1 MTNLRKYVALTAAI
15 AFIALGQ
22 SMNAQD
28 DLDDLLADLEGE
40 APAAKPAAPAPAAE
54 EPAPAAD
61 QTEEAGVSPAPAADQ
76 IGEAGVSPAP
86 AAEAADTTP
95 EPAAEEPA
103 PAPAAEE
110 PAPVAE
116 EPAPAADQIGEAGVS
131 PAPAAEAADTTP
143 EPAAEEPAPAPAA
156 EEPAPVAEEPA
167 PAAEEPA
174 PAPAAEAADT
184 TPAPAA
190 ETADTK
196 PADDKDV
203 DETLNLLN
211 ELSAEAPASENPA
224 TTEAVAEKPATPVA
238 VAEPAPAVAETAPA
252 AAVPAPAPVAKAEAR
267 NAALLQRKDGPLIDE
282 ILTVE
287 KLRREAMDVQAL
299 REIREARA
307 SMASG
312 EYTEAVRH
320 YGIAVKLLNDSEK
333 SKIYRAECTEG
344 IAEGLYRAALEEER
358 TGRRTRAKQLMEK
371 AVDLRHPKARRQLEA
386 WNNTEDPDA
395 HKTDVSEISHRR
407 NDADYKARREA
418 ERRHL
423 KRARQLLAQRE
434 LDLALDECELV
445 LVKDPYNQEALRLRD
460 SIVRKSD
467 VILKQER
474 DVAREKWI
482 ADVDKAWRPPYAV
495 NASAREEKKGA
506 TVIRDSANGAESTI
520 EQQII
525 QRMKAMRLP
534 AISFKPPATI
544 IDAVEY
550 FRGASKDFDDPAR
563 PLEQRGFNF
572 VLKTPEAV
580 RMQAAAAAGEEADDF
595 SDTGSEEAG
604 GGGPIGV
611 PVIPMITASDI
622 TFYDALKLVCESVEY
637 KFSVQGPIVMV
648 MHKDMS
654 TEELIT
660 RSFPVLSS
668 FTEKMGS
675 AKEDITTMRASGS
688 GFGGGSR
695 KSDDGEENEERD
707 WKEFFSLLGV
717 KWPEGSS
724 IFYVKT
730 VGRLFVKNTQDNLAE
745 FENVLAQLNQQVTLV
760 EIETRFIEV
769 CQDDLNSLG
778 FEWILNSDYS
788 IGLNRHL
795 AKALGVRGGTWGD
808 RGSNDS
814 NSRTFKSSSSYEGSG
829 SFSSSDSR
837 NVSKDVLTQNGGLP
851 STLSSDQTVSTF
863 SSLTGSQGRNSYSSS
878 RNNSRTVYDRSTG
891 ADWISNRGGRRNMGM
906 GAIQGVNDFG
916 DTANMSGVYSTGQ
929 RYLSTLN
936 NHISGQDNAYNDQ
949 FMRLNAFL
957 GSADLSMILHMLSQ
971 RRDTDLLSA
980 PKVLT
985 RPGEEAVMKVVT
997 EYIYPTD
1004 YDVQLQSSSS
1014 GSSGNNG
1021 GGQSAILA
1029 VVEPQSFTMRE
1040 VGVILQVTPTLTDDG
1055 NVVDLE
1061 LNTQVVDEPTWKN
1074 YGMRIPFTGNSSQ
1087 MQNFLGIGDIL
1098 TGLAS
1103 VLDTLGSGLSA
1114 EMQSDL
1120 AGRASDAAYRAL
1132 DNLSDGDGNNNI
1144 TYYDVPMEQPF
1155 FHVRSVDSKISVYPG
1170 ATIVMGGLI
1179 TEMRKAMDDK
1189 IPFLGD
1195 IPFIGRLFRSH
1206 SEQTSKRNLLI
1217 FVTTRIVDGRGREMH
1232 NDGLDIA
1239 DQGETKA
1246 APDLPEN

>member
-1 MTNLRKYVALTAAI
+1 MTNLRKYVALMTAV

-40 APAAKPAAPAPAAE
+40 TPAAKPE
-54 EPAPAAD
+54 
-61 QTEEAGVSPAPAADQ
+61 APAADQ
-76 IGEAGVSPAP
+76 IGEAGDS
-86 AAEAADTTP
+86 
-95 EPAAEEPA
+95 
-103 PAPAAEE
+103 
-110 PAPVAE
+110 
-116 EPAPAADQIGEAGVS
+116 
-131 PAPAAEAADTTP
+131 
-143 EPAAEEPAPAPAA
+143 
-156 EEPAPVAEEPA
+156 
-167 PAAEEPA
+167 

-190 ETADTK
+190 EEPAAEEPAAEEPAAEEPAAEEPAAEEPAAEEPAAEEPAAEEPAAEEPAAEEPAAEEPAAEEPAAEEPAAEEPAAEEPAAEEPAAEE
-196 PADDKDV
+196 PADDQIG
-203 DETLNLLN
+203 
-211 ELSAEAPASENPA
+211 EAGDS
-224 TTEAVAEKPATPVA
+224 
-238 VAEPAPAVAETAPA
+238 PAPAAEAADTTSEPADKKVDDALGLLDELAGEESDKTETPTATEKVAETPAPA
-252 AAVPAPAPVAKAEAR
+252 AEEPVAQTTAPVEAKAA
-267 NAALLQRKDGPLIDE
+267 RKDGKLIDE
-282 ILTVE
+282 ILTTE
-287 KLRREAMDVQAL
+287 KLRREAMDVQAM
-299 REIREARA
+299 REIREAKDA
-307 SMASG
+307 MASG
-312 EYTEAVRH
+312 EYVEAVRH
-320 YGIAVKLLNDSEK
+320 YGIAVKLLNDSPTAMRYK
-333 SKIYRAECTEG
+333 SECTEG
-344 IAEGLYRAALEEER
+344 IAEGLYKAALEEDR
-358 TGRRTRAKQLMEK
+358 TGRRARAVKYMEK

-386 WNNTEDPDA
+386 WLNAEDPDA

-407 NDADYKARREA
+407 NEAEYKARRET

-423 KRARQLLAQRE
+423 KRAKQLLAQRE
-434 LDLALDECELV
+434 IDRALDECELV
-445 LVKDPYNQEALRLRD
+445 LVKNPYNQEALRLRE

-474 DVAREKWI
+474 EVAREKWM
-482 ADVDKAWRPPYAV
+482 ADVDKAWRPPYATD
-495 NASAREEKKGA
+495 ATGREEEKGA
-506 TVIRDSANGAESTI
+506 TIKTKPDANSERTV
-520 EQQII
+520 EQTII
-525 QRMKAMRLP
+525 QRMKEMRLP

-550 FRGASKDFDDPAR
+550 FRGASKDFDRPEI

-580 RMQAAAAAGEEADDF
+580 RMKEAAAASEDADDF
-595 SDTGSEEAG
+595 SDTGSDDAAAA
-604 GGGPIGV
+604 GPIGV

-622 TFYDALKLVCESVEY
+622 SFYDALKLVCESVEY
-637 KFSVQGPIVMV
+637 KFLVQGPIVMV

-654 TEELIT
+654 AEELVT

-688 GFGGGSR
+688 GFGGSSR
-695 KSDDGEENEERD
+695 KSEEGEENEERD

-814 NSRTFKSSSSYEGSG
+814 NSHSYKSSSSYSGSG
-829 SFSSSDSR
+829 TYNASGANSSSSSSESTVDS
-837 NVSKDVLTQNGGLP
+837 LTQNGGAASKLT
-851 STLSSDQTVSTF
+851 SNRLITSDTASSLLSSGF
-863 SSLTGSQGRNSYSSS
+863 SGSGQNSFS
-878 RNNSRTVYDRSTG
+878 RSDSRSRTTYDRSTG
-891 ADWISNRGGRRNMGM
+891 ADWISNRGGKRNAGI

-929 RYLSTLN
+929 RYLSTLD
-936 NHISGQDNAYNDQ
+936 NHISGQGNAYNDQ

-971 RRDTDLLSA
+971 RSDTDLLSA

-1014 GSSGNNG
+1014 GSGGSYG
-1021 GGQSAILA
+1021 GGSQSAILA

-1040 VGVILQVTPTLTDDG
+1040 VGVILQVTPSLTDDG

-1098 TGLAS
+1098 TGLAE
-1103 VLDTLGSGLSA
+1103 VLTSIGSGLSA
-1114 EMQSDL
+1114 DMQADL
-1120 AGRASDAAYRAL
+1120 AARASDAAYRAL
-1132 DNLSDGDGNNNI
+1132 DNLTTAGNENM

-1155 FHVRSVDSKISVYPG
+1155 FHVRSVDSKVSVYPG

-1179 TEMRKAMDDK
+1179 TEARKAMDDK

-1195 IPFIGRLFRSH
+1195 IPFVGRLFRSH

-1232 NDGLDIA
+1232 KDGLDLA
-1239 DQGETKA
+1239 DQGGDDAKP
-1246 APDLPEN
+1246 APEAPAN

>member
-1 MTNLRKYVALTAAI
+1 MTNLRTYVALTATI
-15 AFIALGQ
+15 AFIAIGQ

-40 APAAKPAAPAPAAE
+40 SPAAAPAAPAAE
-54 EPAPAAD
+54 EKA
-61 QTEEAGVSPAPAADQ
+61 EE
-76 IGEAGVSPAP
+76 P
-86 AAEAADTTP
+86 AAEEKAE

-103 PAPAAEE
+103 AE
-110 PAPVAE
+110 
-116 EPAPAADQIGEAGVS
+116 
-131 PAPAAEAADTTP
+131 
-143 EPAAEEPAPAPAA
+143 EPAAEEPA
-156 EEPAPVAEEPA
+156 AEEPA

-174 PAPAAEAADT
+174 PAAEEPAAEE
-184 TPAPAA
+184 PAA
-190 ETADTK
+190 AEEKVDDALDLLDELAAEDSDSK
-196 PADDKDV
+196 P
-203 DETLNLLN
+203 
-211 ELSAEAPASENPA
+211 EAP
-224 TTEAVAEKPATPVA
+224 TAE
-238 VAEPAPAVAETAPA
+238 EPAPEEPSDKDPLPVPDGEQEDDAPA
-252 AAVPAPAPVAKAEAR
+252 ITPVSR
-267 NAALLQRKDGPLIDE
+267 AALADRKDGKLIDE
-282 ILTVE
+282 ILTTE
-287 KLRREAMDVQAL
+287 KLRREALDVQAM
-299 REIREARA
+299 REIREAKDA
-307 SMASG
+307 MASG
-312 EYTEAVRH
+312 QYVEAVRH
-320 YGIAVKLLNDSEK
+320 YGIAVKLLNDSPTAMRYK
-333 SKIYRAECTEG
+333 SECTEG

-358 TGRRTRAKQLMEK
+358 TGRRARAIKYMEK

-386 WNNTEDPDA
+386 WLNAEDPDA
-395 HKTDVSEISHRR
+395 NKTDVSEILHRR
-407 NDADYKARREA
+407 NEADYKQRRET

-445 LVKDPYNQEALRLRD
+445 LVKDPYNQEAIRLRD

-482 ADVDKAWRPPYAV
+482 ADVDRAWRPPYATD
-495 NASAREEKKGA
+495 AKDRDEKKGA
-506 TVIRDSANGAESTI
+506 TVKAKPDPKNGERTI
-520 EQQII
+520 EQSII
-525 QRMKAMRLP
+525 QRMKEMRLP

-550 FRGASKDFDDPAR
+550 FRGASKDFDRPEI

-580 RMQAAAAAGEEADDF
+580 RMQASAAPSEDADDF
-595 SDTGSEEAG
+595 SDTGSEDDSAAG
-604 GGGPIGV
+604 GPLGV

-637 KFSVQGPIVMV
+637 KFTVQGPIVMV

-654 TEELIT
+654 VEELVT

-675 AKEDITTMRASGS
+675 ATEDIKSMKTST
-688 GFGGGSR
+688 GFGGASR
-695 KSDDGEENEERD
+695 QADEGEENEQRD

-730 VGRLFVKNTQDNLAE
+730 VGRLFVKNTQENLAE

-778 FEWILNSDYS
+778 FEWILNSDYTL
-788 IGLNRHL
+788 GLNRHL
-795 AKALGVRGGTWGD
+795 ARALGMRDGAFSSEVGTRWPTGSEKPQYWKYSSSNSGGTSTSTSGGID
-808 RGSNDS
+808 PSGGNPTDPLTGNTSA
-814 NSRTFKSSSSYEGSG
+814 SSSSTTVLTREPLAVPGGVGATSWKHWNAANRNPWQNR
-829 SFSSSDSR
+829 SSR
-837 NVSKDVLTQNGGLP
+837 NVGIN
-851 STLSSDQTVSTF
+851 
-863 SSLTGSQGRNSYSSS
+863 
-878 RNNSRTVYDRSTG
+878 
-891 ADWISNRGGRRNMGM
+891 A
-906 GAIQGVNDFG
+906 FG
-916 DTANMSGVYSTGQ
+916 EDYSTGQ
-929 RYLSTLN
+929 RYLSTLS
-936 NHISGQDNAYNDQ
+936 NHISGESKSTNDQ

-971 RRDTDLLSA
+971 RSDTDLLSA

-1014 GSSGNNG
+1014 GSGGSYG
-1021 GGQSAILA
+1021 GGSQSAILA

-1074 YGMRIPFTGNSSQ
+1074 YGMKIPFTGNSSQ
-1087 MQNFLGIGDIL
+1087 MQNFMGIGDIL
-1098 TGLAS
+1098 TGLS
-1103 VLDTLGSGLSA
+1103 DVLTTLGTGI
-1114 EMQSDL
+1114 
-1120 AGRASDAAYRAL
+1120 SDAMKADFANTAVNSATRAL
-1132 DNLSDGDGNNNI
+1132 DNLTASGNDNM
-1144 TYYDVPMEQPF
+1144 TYYDAPMEQPF
-1155 FHVRSVDSKISVYPG
+1155 FHVRSVDSKVSVYPG

-1179 TEMRKAMDDK
+1179 TEARKAMDDK

-1232 NDGLDIA
+1232 NDGFELTEQPAGAA
-1239 DQGETKA
+1239 DVKE
-1246 APDLPEN
+1246 APEAEAN

>member
-40 APAAKPAAPAPAAE
+40 APAAKPATPAAEAPAAE
-54 EPAPAAD
+54 EPAPAA
-61 QTEEAGVSPAPAADQ
+61 E
-76 IGEAGVSPAP
+76 
-86 AAEAADTTP
+86 

-103 PAPAAEE
+103 AEE
-110 PAPVAE
+110 PA
-116 EPAPAADQIGEAGVS
+116 
-131 PAPAAEAADTTP
+131 
-143 EPAAEEPAPAPAA
+143 
-156 EEPAPVAEEPA
+156 AEEPA

-174 PAPAAEAADT
+174 PAAEEPAAEEPAPAAEEPAAEEPAAEEPAAEEPAAEEPAAEEPAPAAEA
-184 TPAPAA
+184 PAAEEPAPAAEEPAPAAEEPAAEEPAPAAEEPAAEEPAAEEPAA

-196 PADDKDV
+196 PADASDKKI
-203 DETLNLLN
+203 DEALDLLD
-211 ELSAEAPASENPA
+211 ELSAESPEAEAP
-224 TTEAVAEKPATPVA
+224 TETES
-238 VAEPAPAVAETAPA
+238 VAETPA
-252 AAVPAPAPVAKAEAR
+252 AEEPAAEEPAPAPVATAESK
-267 NAALLQRKDGPLIDE
+267 NAALLQRKDGQLIDE

-287 KLRREAMDVQAL
+287 RLRREAMDAQAV

-307 SMASG
+307 SMAGG
-312 EYTEAVRH
+312 EYAEAVRH

-333 SKIYRAECTEG
+333 SKIYKAECTEG
-344 IAEGLYRAALEEER
+344 IAEGLYRAALEEDR

-386 WNNTEDPDA
+386 WNNTVDPDA
-395 HKTDVSEISHRR
+395 YKTDVSEISHRR
-407 NDADYKARREA
+407 NEADYKARRET

-467 VILKQER
+467 VIFKQER

-495 NASAREEKKGA
+495 NAAAREEKKGE
-506 TVIRDSANGAESTI
+506 TVIKDPHNGAESTI

-563 PLEQRGFNF
+563 PIEQRGFNF

-580 RMQAAAAAGEEADDF
+580 RMQPTAGASEDADDF
-595 SDTGSEEAG
+595 SDTGSDDDSAG
-604 GGGPIGV
+604 GGPLGV

-688 GFGGGSR
+688 GFGGSSR
-695 KSDDGEENEERD
+695 KNDDGEENEERD

-778 FEWILNSDYS
+778 FEWILNSDYTF
-788 IGLNRHL
+788 GLNKHIG
-795 AKALGVRGGTWGD
+795 KALGLRGGEFGGLGSSVGTSSGTTTTSGD
-808 RGSNDS
+808 GTTITSQAGGIITSITPASGSG
-814 NSRTFKSSSSYEGSG
+814 SSSSGGSSG
-829 SFSSSDSR
+829 SSSA
-837 NVSKDVLTQNGGLP
+837 QA
-851 STLSSDQTVSTF
+851 
-863 SSLTGSQGRNSYSSS
+863 GR
-878 RNNSRTVYDRSTG
+878 TWQRSAT
-891 ADWISNRGGRRNMGM
+891 ARRNFGAN
-906 GAIQGVNDFG
+906 AIQGTTDFT
-916 DTANMSGVYSTGQ
+916 DSANMSGVYSTGQ

-949 FMRLNAFL
+949 FVKLNAFL
-957 GSADLSMILHMLSQ
+957 GNADLSMILHMLSQ
-971 RRDTDLLSA
+971 RSDTDLLSA

-1014 GSSGNNG
+1014 SSGGGYGG

-1074 YGMRIPFTGNSSQ
+1074 YGMRIPFTGNTSAGQ
-1087 MQNFLGIGDIL
+1087 FNIT
-1098 TGLAS
+1098 TGNGPFADQGYTPSAS
-1103 VLDTLGSGLSA
+1103 VMEHIVTRYWDAVANMFENISGA
-1114 EMQSDL
+1114 NQS
-1120 AGRASDAAYRAL
+1120 
-1132 DNLSDGDGNNNI
+1132 I
-1144 TYYDVPMEQPF
+1144 TYYDAPMEQPF

-1179 TEMRKAMDDK
+1179 TEQRKAMDDK

-1195 IPFIGRLFRSH
+1195 IPFLGRFFRSH

-1239 DQGETKA
+1239 DQGDVKA
-1246 APDLPEN
+1246 APELPAD

>member
-1 MTNLRKYVALTAAI
+1 MTNLRTYVALTATI
-15 AFIALGQ
+15 AFIAIGQ

-40 APAAKPAAPAPAAE
+40 SPAAETAAPAAEEKAEEPVAEEPAAE
-54 EPAPAAD
+54 EPAPAA
-61 QTEEAGVSPAPAADQ
+61 EEK
-76 IGEAGVSPAP
+76 
-86 AAEAADTTP
+86 
-95 EPAAEEPA
+95 AEE

-110 PAPVAE
+110 P
-116 EPAPAADQIGEAGVS
+116 
-131 PAPAAEAADTTP
+131 T
-143 EPAAEEPAPAPAA
+143 
-156 EEPAPVAEEPA
+156 AEEPA

-174 PAPAAEAADT
+174 AEEPAADEPAPAAEEKVEE
-184 TPAPAA
+184 PAA
-190 ETADTK
+190 EEPAAAEEKVDDALDLLDELAAEDSDSK
-196 PADDKDV
+196 P
-203 DETLNLLN
+203 
-211 ELSAEAPASENPA
+211 EAP
-224 TTEAVAEKPATPVA
+224 TAE
-238 VAEPAPAVAETAPA
+238 EPAPEEPSDKDPLPEPGEEPDND
-252 AAVPAPAPVAKAEAR
+252 VPAINNPPTLAD
-267 NAALLQRKDGPLIDE
+267 RKDGKLIDE
-282 ILTVE
+282 ILTTE
-287 KLRREAMDVQAL
+287 KLRREALDVQAM
-299 REIREARA
+299 REIREAKDA
-307 SMASG
+307 MASG
-312 EYTEAVRH
+312 QYVEAVRH
-320 YGIAVKLLNDSEK
+320 YGIAVKLLNDSPTAMRYK
-333 SKIYRAECTEG
+333 SECTEG

-358 TGRRTRAKQLMEK
+358 TGRRARAIKYMEK

-386 WNNTEDPDA
+386 WLNAEDPDA
-395 HKTDVSEISHRR
+395 NKTDVSEILHRR
-407 NDADYKARREA
+407 NEADYKQRRET

-445 LVKDPYNQEALRLRD
+445 LVKDPYNQEAIRLRD

-482 ADVDKAWRPPYAV
+482 ADVDRAWRPPYATD
-495 NASAREEKKGA
+495 AKDRDEKKGA
-506 TVIRDSANGAESTI
+506 TVKAKPDPKNGERTI
-520 EQQII
+520 EQSII
-525 QRMKAMRLP
+525 QRMKEMRLP

-550 FRGASKDFDDPAR
+550 FRGASKDFDRPEI

-580 RMQAAAAAGEEADDF
+580 RMQASATPSEDADDF
-595 SDTGSEEAG
+595 SDTGSEDDAAG
-604 GGGPIGV
+604 GGPLGV

-637 KFSVQGPIVMV
+637 KFTVQGPIVMV

-654 TEELIT
+654 VEELVT

-675 AKEDITTMRASGS
+675 ATEDIKSMKSST
-688 GFGGGSR
+688 GFGGASR
-695 KSDDGEENEERD
+695 QAEEGEENEQRD

-730 VGRLFVKNTQDNLAE
+730 VGRLFVKNTQENLAE

-778 FEWILNSDYS
+778 FEWILNSDYTL
-788 IGLNRHL
+788 GLNRHL
-795 AKALGVRGGTWGD
+795 ARALGMRDGAFSSEVGTRWPSGSEKPQYWKYSSSASGGTSTSTSGGID
-808 RGSNDS
+808 PSGGNPTDPLTGNTSA
-814 NSRTFKSSSSYEGSG
+814 SSSSTTVLKREPLAVPGGVGATSWKHW
-829 SFSSSDSR
+829 SAANRNPWQNRSSR
-837 NVSKDVLTQNGGLP
+837 NVGIN
-851 STLSSDQTVSTF
+851 
-863 SSLTGSQGRNSYSSS
+863 
-878 RNNSRTVYDRSTG
+878 
-891 ADWISNRGGRRNMGM
+891 A
-906 GAIQGVNDFG
+906 FG
-916 DTANMSGVYSTGQ
+916 EDYSTGQ
-929 RYLSTLN
+929 RYLSTLG
-936 NHISGQDNAYNDQ
+936 NHISGESKSTNDQ

-971 RRDTDLLSA
+971 RSDTDLLSA

-1014 GSSGNNG
+1014 SSGGGYG
-1021 GGQSAILA
+1021 GGSQSAILA

-1074 YGMRIPFTGNSSQ
+1074 YGMKIPFTGNSSQ
-1087 MQNFLGIGDIL
+1087 MQNFMGIGDIL
-1098 TGLAS
+1098 TGLS
-1103 VLDTLGSGLSA
+1103 EVLTTLGTGI
-1114 EMQSDL
+1114 
-1120 AGRASDAAYRAL
+1120 SDAMKADFANTAVNSATRAL
-1132 DNLSDGDGNNNI
+1132 DNLTATGNDNM
-1144 TYYDVPMEQPF
+1144 TYYDAPMEQPF
-1155 FHVRSVDSKISVYPG
+1155 FHVRSVDSKVSVYPG

-1179 TEMRKAMDDK
+1179 TEARKAMDDK

-1232 NDGLDIA
+1232 NDGFELTEQSAGAA
-1239 DQGETKA
+1239 DVKE
-1246 APDLPEN
+1246 APEAEAN

>member
-1 MTNLRKYVALTAAI
+1 MTNLRTYVALTATI

-40 APAAKPAAPAPAAE
+40 APAATPAAPAPAAE
-54 EPAPAAD
+54 EPAA
-61 QTEEAGVSPAPAADQ
+61 EEPAPA
-76 IGEAGVSPAP
+76 V
-86 AAEAADTTP
+86 
-95 EPAAEEPA
+95 EEPA
-103 PAPAAEE
+103 PAPAAEAPAPAVEE
-110 PAPVAE
+110 PAPTAE
-116 EPAPAADQIGEAGVS
+116 EPA
-131 PAPAAEAADTTP
+131 
-143 EPAAEEPAPAPAA
+143 
-156 EEPAPVAEEPA
+156 AEEPA

-174 PAPAAEAADT
+174 PAAEEPTAGDKKIDDT
-184 TPAPAA
+184 L
-190 ETADTK
+190 D
-196 PADDKDV
+196 
-203 DETLNLLN
+203 LLN
-211 ELSAEAPASENPA
+211 ELAGEDEVPTNKVE
-224 TTEAVAEKPATPVA
+224 
-238 VAEPAPAVAETAPA
+238 EPAPASAADEPVPVADEPVPVTEEPVPA
-252 AAVPAPAPVAKAEAR
+252 AESEESAVKQR
-267 NAALLQRKDGPLIDE
+267 LQNRKDGGLIGE

-287 KLRREAMDVQAL
+287 KLRREAMDTQAM
-299 REIREARA
+299 REISEARA
-307 SMASG
+307 AMTSG
-312 EYTEAVRH
+312 EYAEAVRH
-320 YGIAVKLLNDSEK
+320 YGIAAKLLNDSEK
-333 SKIYRAECTEG
+333 SKIYKAECTEG

-358 TGRRTRAKQLMEK
+358 TGRRARAIKYMEK

-386 WNNTEDPDA
+386 WLSTVDPDA
-395 HKTDVSEISHRR
+395 LKTDVSEISHRR
-407 NDADYKARREA
+407 NDADYKARRET

-434 LDLALDECELV
+434 IDRALDECELV
-445 LVKDPYNQEALRLRD
+445 LVKDPYNQEAIRLRD

-474 DVAREKWI
+474 EVAREKWM
-482 ADVDKAWRPPYAV
+482 ADVDKAWRPPYATD
-495 NASAREEKKGA
+495 AKDRDDKKGA
-506 TVIRDSANGAESTI
+506 TIKAKPDPHNGERTI
-520 EQQII
+520 EQTII
-525 QRMKAMRLP
+525 QRMKEMRLP

-550 FRGASKDFDDPAR
+550 FRGASKDFDRPEI

-580 RMQAAAAAGEEADDF
+580 RMQAAAAASEDADDF
-595 SDTGSEEAG
+595 SDTGSDDAAG
-604 GGGPIGV
+604 GGGPLGV

-637 KFSVQGPIVMV
+637 KFTVQGPIVMV

-654 TEELIT
+654 VDELVT

-668 FTEKMGS
+668 FTEKMES
-675 AKEDITTMRASGS
+675 AKGDITTMRSSNS
-688 GFGGGSR
+688 GFGGSSR
-695 KSDDGEENEERD
+695 KNDDGEENEERD

-778 FEWILNSDYS
+778 FEWILNSDYTL
-788 IGLNRHL
+788 GLNKHL
-795 AKALGVRGGTWGD
+795 AKALGIRGGSF
-808 RGSNDS
+808 GSGAALASSPN
-814 NSRTFKSSSSYEGSG
+814 SSSS
-829 SFSSSDSR
+829 SSS
-837 NVSKDVLTQNGGLP
+837 
-851 STLSSDQTVSTF
+851 
-863 SSLTGSQGRNSYSSS
+863 SSS
-878 RNNSRTVYDRSTG
+878 TST
-891 ADWISNRGGRRNMGM
+891 ADSPFGSSASGGGTTDSSSSIASTPSADTSSTTTTTMPSGWTRGGRNRNVG
-906 GAIQGVNDFG
+906 INKFG
-916 DTANMSGVYSTGQ
+916 EDYSTGQ
-929 RYLSTLN
+929 RYLSTLG
-936 NHISGQDNAYNDQ
+936 NHISGESKSTNDQ
-949 FMRLNAFL
+949 FMKLNAFL

-971 RRDTDLLSA
+971 RSDTDLLSA

-1014 GSSGNNG
+1014 SGNGNNG
-1021 GGQSAILA
+1021 GSQSAILA

-1074 YGMRIPFTGNSSQ
+1074 YGMRIPFTGNSSDLSIGTWPQ
-1087 MQNFLGIGDIL
+1087 PPTLEGFTPTTEQLAPVWDTMMTAYVNLINSLANRLGG
-1098 TGLAS
+1098 TS
-1103 VLDTLGSGLSA
+1103 
-1114 EMQSDL
+1114 
-1120 AGRASDAAYRAL
+1120 
-1132 DNLSDGDGNNNI
+1132 NNI
-1144 TYYDVPMEQPF
+1144 TYYDAPMEQPF
-1155 FHVRSVDSKISVYPG
+1155 FHTRHITSSVSMFPG

-1179 TEMRKAMDDK
+1179 TEARKAMDDK

-1195 IPFIGRLFRSH
+1195 IPFLGRFFRSH

-1232 NDGLDIA
+1232 NEGFEIA
-1239 DQGETKA
+1239 EQEGSEA
-1246 APDLPEN
+1246 REAPEASAN

>member
-1 MTNLRKYVALTAAI
+1 MTNLRTYVALTTTI

-40 APAAKPAAPAPAAE
+40 TPAAKPAAAPAAEEPAPAAEEPAPAPAAE
-54 EPAPAAD
+54 EPAPAPAA
-61 QTEEAGVSPAPAADQ
+61 EEPAPA
-76 IGEAGVSPAP
+76 
-86 AAEAADTTP
+86 
-95 EPAAEEPA
+95 PAAEEPA

-116 EPAPAADQIGEAGVS
+116 APAEPEKKVDDALGLLDELAAEESDKSDKTETPAAPAQVAD
-131 PAPAAEAADTTP
+131 APAAEA
-143 EPAAEEPAPAPAA
+143 PAAE
-156 EEPAPVAEEPA
+156 
-167 PAAEEPA
+167 
-174 PAPAAEAADT
+174 

-190 ETADTK
+190 TR
-196 PADDKDV
+196 
-203 DETLNLLN
+203 
-211 ELSAEAPASENPA
+211 
-224 TTEAVAEKPATPVA
+224 
-238 VAEPAPAVAETAPA
+238 A
-252 AAVPAPAPVAKAEAR
+252 A
-267 NAALLQRKDGPLIDE
+267 NRKDGALIDE
-282 ILTVE
+282 IVTTE
-287 KLRREAMDVQAL
+287 KLRREALDVQAM
-299 REIREARA
+299 REIREAKEA
-307 SMASG
+307 MAGG
-312 EYTEAVRH
+312 EYVEAVRH
-320 YGIAVKLLNDSEK
+320 YGIAVKLLNDSPTAMRYK
-333 SKIYRAECTEG
+333 SECTEG
-344 IAEGLYRAALEEER
+344 IAEGLYRAAIEEER
-358 TGRRTRAKQLMEK
+358 TGRRARAIKYIEK

-386 WNNTEDPDA
+386 WLNAEDPDA
-395 HKTDVSEISHRR
+395 HKTDVSEIQHRR
-407 NDADYKARREA
+407 NETDYKARREV

-445 LVKDPYNQEALRLRD
+445 LVKDPYNQEAIRLRD

-467 VILKQER
+467 VIMKQER

-482 ADVDKAWRPPYAV
+482 ADVDKAWRPPYAI
-495 NASAREEKKGA
+495 NATGRDEEKGA
-506 TVIRDSANGAESTI
+506 TVKTKPDPKSERTVEQTI
-520 EQQII
+520 V
-525 QRMKAMRLP
+525 QRMKEMRLP

-550 FRGASKDFDDPAR
+550 FRGASKDFDRPEI

-580 RMQAAAAAGEEADDF
+580 RMQASAAPSEDADDF
-595 SDTGSEEAG
+595 SDTGSDDAAG
-604 GGGPIGV
+604 NGPIGV

-622 TFYDALKLVCESVEY
+622 SFYDALKLVCESVEY
-637 KFSVQGPIVMV
+637 KFTVQGPIVMV

-675 AKEDITTMRASGS
+675 AKEDITTMRASG
-688 GFGGGSR
+688 GAFGGGSR
-695 KSDDGEENEERD
+695 KSDEGEENEERD

-778 FEWILNSDYS
+778 FEWILNSDYTL
-788 IGLNRHL
+788 GLNRHL
-795 AKALGVRGGTWGD
+795 AKALGIRDGAYSSEVGTRWPTGSEKPQYWRYSSSTSGGTSTSTSGGMD
-808 RGSNDS
+808 PSGGNPTDPITGNTSA
-814 NSRTFKSSSSYEGSG
+814 SSSSTTTLTREPRAVPGGSG
-829 SFSSSDSR
+829 ATAWNHWSAANR
-837 NVSKDVLTQNGGLP
+837 NPWQN
-851 STLSSDQTVSTF
+851 
-863 SSLTGSQGRNSYSSS
+863 RSS
-878 RNNSRTVYDRSTG
+878 RHVGID
-891 ADWISNRGGRRNMGM
+891 A
-906 GAIQGVNDFG
+906 FG
-916 DTANMSGVYSTGQ
+916 DEYSTGQ
-929 RYLSTLN
+929 RYLSTLSN
-936 NHISGQDNAYNDQ
+936 PISGESKSTNDQ

-971 RRDTDLLSA
+971 RSDTDLLSA

-1014 GSSGNNG
+1014 SSSGNSG
-1021 GGQSAILA
+1021 GSQSAILA

-1040 VGVILQVTPTLTDDG
+1040 VGVILQVTPSLTDDG

-1074 YGMRIPFTGNSSQ
+1074 YGMKIPFTGNSSQ
-1087 MQNFLGIGDIL
+1087 MQNFMGIGDIL
-1098 TGLAS
+1098 TGLS
-1103 VLDTLGSGLSA
+1103 QVLTTLG
-1114 EMQSDL
+1114 
-1120 AGRASDAAYRAL
+1120 AGISDAMKADFANTAVNSATRAL
-1132 DNLSDGDGNNNI
+1132 DNLTANGNDNM
-1144 TYYDVPMEQPF
+1144 TYYDAPMEQPF
-1155 FHVRSVDSKISVYPG
+1155 FHVRSVDSKVSVYPG

-1179 TEMRKAMDDK
+1179 TEARKAMDDK

-1232 NDGLDIA
+1232 KDGLELNEQLGA
-1239 DQGETKA
+1239 DEVKP
-1246 APDLPEN
+1246 APEAPAN

>member
-1 MTNLRKYVALTAAI
+1 MTNLRKYVALTAVV
-15 AFIALGQ
+15 AFIALAQ

-40 APAAKPAAPAPAAE
+40 TPAAKPAAQ
-54 EPAPAAD
+54 EPA
-61 QTEEAGVSPAPAADQ
+61 
-76 IGEAGVSPAP
+76 
-86 AAEAADTTP
+86 
-95 EPAAEEPA
+95 
-103 PAPAAEE
+103 
-110 PAPVAE
+110 
-116 EPAPAADQIGEAGVS
+116 
-131 PAPAAEAADTTP
+131 
-143 EPAAEEPAPAPAA
+143 
-156 EEPAPVAEEPA
+156 AEEPA

-174 PAPAAEAADT
+174 PAPAAEEPAAEEPAAEEPAVEEPAAEEPAAEEPAAEEPAAEEPAAEEPAAEEPAAEEPAAEEPAAEEPAAEEPAAEEPAAEEPAPVAEEPAGKKVDDALGLLDELAGEEADKT
-184 TPAPAA
+184 ETSTEQVAETPAPAA
-190 ETADTK
+190 E
-196 PADDKDV
+196 
-203 DETLNLLN
+203 E
-211 ELSAEAPASENPA
+211 
-224 TTEAVAEKPATPVA
+224 
-238 VAEPAPAVAETAPA
+238 PAVAKT
-252 AAVPAPAPVAKAEAR
+252 AKAAD
-267 NAALLQRKDGPLIDE
+267 RKDGKLIDE
-282 ILTVE
+282 ILTTE
-287 KLRREAMDVQAL
+287 RLRREAMDVQAM
-299 REIREARA
+299 REIREAKEA
-307 SMASG
+307 MASG
-312 EYTEAVRH
+312 QYVEAVRH
-320 YGIAVKLLNDSEK
+320 YGNAVKLLNDSPTAMRYK
-333 SKIYRAECTEG
+333 GECTEG

-358 TGRRTRAKQLMEK
+358 TGRRARAIKYMEK

-386 WNNTEDPDA
+386 WNNTVDPDA
-395 HKTDVSEISHRR
+395 YKTDVSEISHRR
-407 NDADYKARREA
+407 NEQEYKERRET

-434 LDLALDECELV
+434 IDRALDECELV
-445 LVKDPYNQEALRLRD
+445 LVKDPYNQEAIRLRD

-474 DVAREKWI
+474 EVAREKWI
-482 ADVDKAWRPPYAV
+482 ADVDKAWRPPYATD
-495 NASAREEKKGA
+495 ATGREEEKGA
-506 TVIRDSANGAESTI
+506 TIKTKPDANSERTV
-520 EQQII
+520 EQTII
-525 QRMKAMRLP
+525 QRMKEMRLP

-550 FRGASKDFDDPAR
+550 FRGASKDFDRPEI

-580 RMQAAAAAGEEADDF
+580 RMHASAAPSEDADDF
-595 SDTGSEEAG
+595 SDTGSDDDAAA
-604 GGGPIGV
+604 GPIGV

-622 TFYDALKLVCESVEY
+622 SFYDALKLVCESVEY
-637 KFSVQGPIVMV
+637 KFTVQGPIVMV

-654 TEELIT
+654 TEELVT

-688 GFGGGSR
+688 SGFGGSSR
-695 KSDDGEENEERD
+695 KSDEGEENEERD

-778 FEWILNSDYS
+778 FEWILNSDYTLG
-788 IGLNRHL
+788 INRHL
-795 AKALGVRGGTWGD
+795 ARALGVRGGTWGD

-814 NSRTFKSSSSYEGSG
+814 NSHSIKSSSSYSGSG
-829 SFSSSDSR
+829 TYNASGSSSSSSDSSSL
-837 NVSKDVLTQNGGLP
+837 VDSLTQNGATSKLTKDSLIN
-851 STLSSDQTVSTF
+851 STTA
-863 SSLTGSQGRNSYSSS
+863 SSLLNAGFSGSGQNSFS
-878 RNNSRTVYDRSTG
+878 RSDSRSRTTYDRSTG
-891 ADWISNRGGRRNMGM
+891 ADWISNRGGRRNVGV

-916 DTANMSGVYSTGQ
+916 DTSNMSGVYSTGQ
-929 RYLSTLN
+929 RYLSSLN
-936 NHISGQDNAYNDQ
+936 NHISGEGNAYNDQ

-971 RRDTDLLSA
+971 RSDTDLLSA

-1014 GSSGNNG
+1014 SSGGNSG
-1021 GGQSAILA
+1021 GSQSAILA

-1040 VGVILQVTPTLTDDG
+1040 VGVILQVTPSLTDDG

-1098 TGLAS
+1098 TGLAE
-1103 VLDTLGSGLSA
+1103 VLTSIGSGLSS
-1114 EMQSDL
+1114 EMQTDL
-1120 AGRASDAAYRAL
+1120 AARASDAAYRAL
-1132 DNLSDGDGNNNI
+1132 DNLTTAGNENM

-1155 FHVRSVDSKISVYPG
+1155 FHVRSVDSKVSVYPG

-1179 TEMRKAMDDK
+1179 TEARKAMDDK

-1232 NDGLDIA
+1232 KDGLDLA
-1239 DQGETKA
+1239 DQGGDDTKP
-1246 APDLPEN
+1246 APEAPAN

>member
-1 MTNLRKYVALTAAI
+1 MPVPDGEQEDDAPAITPVSRAA
-15 AFIALGQ
+15 
-22 SMNAQD
+22 
-28 DLDDLLADLEGE
+28 LAD
-40 APAAKPAAPAPAAE
+40 
-54 EPAPAAD
+54 
-61 QTEEAGVSPAPAADQ
+61 
-76 IGEAGVSPAP
+76 
-86 AAEAADTTP
+86 
-95 EPAAEEPA
+95 
-103 PAPAAEE
+103 
-110 PAPVAE
+110 
-116 EPAPAADQIGEAGVS
+116 
-131 PAPAAEAADTTP
+131 
-143 EPAAEEPAPAPAA
+143 
-156 EEPAPVAEEPA
+156 
-167 PAAEEPA
+167 
-174 PAPAAEAADT
+174 
-184 TPAPAA
+184 
-190 ETADTK
+190 
-196 PADDKDV
+196 
-203 DETLNLLN
+203 
-211 ELSAEAPASENPA
+211 
-224 TTEAVAEKPATPVA
+224 
-238 VAEPAPAVAETAPA
+238 
-252 AAVPAPAPVAKAEAR
+252 
-267 NAALLQRKDGPLIDE
+267 RKDGKLIDE
-282 ILTVE
+282 ILTTE
-287 KLRREAMDVQAL
+287 KLRREALDVQAM
-299 REIREARA
+299 REIREAKDA
-307 SMASG
+307 MASG
-312 EYTEAVRH
+312 QYVEAVRH
-320 YGIAVKLLNDSEK
+320 YGIAVKLLNDSPTAMRYK
-333 SKIYRAECTEG
+333 SECTEG

-358 TGRRTRAKQLMEK
+358 TGRRARAIKYMEK

-386 WNNTEDPDA
+386 WLNAEDPDA
-395 HKTDVSEISHRR
+395 NKTDVSEIQHRR
-407 NDADYKARREA
+407 NDADYKQRRET

-445 LVKDPYNQEALRLRD
+445 LVKDPYNQEAIRLRD

-482 ADVDKAWRPPYAV
+482 ADVDRAWRPPYATD
-495 NASAREEKKGA
+495 AKDRDEKKGA
-506 TVIRDSANGAESTI
+506 TVKAKPDPKNGERTI
-520 EQQII
+520 EQSII
-525 QRMKAMRLP
+525 QRMKEMRLP

-550 FRGASKDFDDPAR
+550 FRGASKDFDRPEI

-580 RMQAAAAAGEEADDF
+580 RMQASAAPSEDADDF
-595 SDTGSEEAG
+595 SDTGSEDDSAAG
-604 GGGPIGV
+604 GPLGV

-637 KFSVQGPIVMV
+637 KFTVQGPIVMV

-654 TEELIT
+654 VEELVT

-675 AKEDITTMRASGS
+675 ATEDIKSMKTST
-688 GFGGGSR
+688 GFGGASR
-695 KSDDGEENEERD
+695 QADEGEENEQRD

-730 VGRLFVKNTQDNLAE
+730 VGRLFVKNTQENLAE

-778 FEWILNSDYS
+778 FEWILNSDYTL
-788 IGLNRHL
+788 GLNRHL
-795 AKALGVRGGTWGD
+795 ARALGMRDGAFSSEVGTRWPTGSEKPQYWKYSSSNSGGTSTSTSGGID
-808 RGSNDS
+808 PSGGNPTDPLTGNTSA
-814 NSRTFKSSSSYEGSG
+814 SSSSTTVLTREPLAVPGGVGATSWKHWNAANRNPWQNR
-829 SFSSSDSR
+829 SSR
-837 NVSKDVLTQNGGLP
+837 NVGIN
-851 STLSSDQTVSTF
+851 
-863 SSLTGSQGRNSYSSS
+863 
-878 RNNSRTVYDRSTG
+878 
-891 ADWISNRGGRRNMGM
+891 A
-906 GAIQGVNDFG
+906 FG
-916 DTANMSGVYSTGQ
+916 EDYSTGQ
-929 RYLSTLN
+929 RYLSTLS
-936 NHISGQDNAYNDQ
+936 NHISGESKSTNDQ

-971 RRDTDLLSA
+971 RSDTDLLSA

-1014 GSSGNNG
+1014 GSGGSYG
-1021 GGQSAILA
+1021 GGSQSAILA

-1074 YGMRIPFTGNSSQ
+1074 YGMKIPFTGNSSQ
-1087 MQNFLGIGDIL
+1087 MQNFMGIGDIL
-1098 TGLAS
+1098 TGLS
-1103 VLDTLGSGLSA
+1103 DVLTTLGTGI
-1114 EMQSDL
+1114 
-1120 AGRASDAAYRAL
+1120 SDAMKADFANTAVNSATRAL
-1132 DNLSDGDGNNNI
+1132 DNLTASGNDNM
-1144 TYYDVPMEQPF
+1144 TYYDAPMEQPF
-1155 FHVRSVDSKISVYPG
+1155 FHVRSVDSKVSVYPG

-1179 TEMRKAMDDK
+1179 TEARKAMDDK

-1232 NDGLDIA
+1232 NDGFELTEQPAGAA
-1239 DQGETKA
+1239 DVKE
-1246 APDLPEN
+1246 APEAEAN

>member
-15 AFIALGQ
+15 AFVALAQ

-40 APAAKPAAPAPAAE
+40 APAAKPAPAAE
-54 EPAPAAD
+54 
-61 QTEEAGVSPAPAADQ
+61 
-76 IGEAGVSPAP
+76 
-86 AAEAADTTP
+86 

-103 PAPAAEE
+103 
-110 PAPVAE
+110 
-116 EPAPAADQIGEAGVS
+116 
-131 PAPAAEAADTTP
+131 
-143 EPAAEEPAPAPAA
+143 
-156 EEPAPVAEEPA
+156 AEEPA

-174 PAPAAEAADT
+174 AEEPAAEEPAAEEPAPAAEEPAAEEPAAEEPAADE
-184 TPAPAA
+184 PAAEEPAPAAEEPAAEEPAADEPAAEEPAPAAEEPAAEEPAA

-196 PADDKDV
+196 PADTGDKKI
-203 DETLNLLN
+203 DEALDLLD
-211 ELSAEAPASENPA
+211 ELSAETPTA
-224 TTEAVAEKPATPVA
+224 TESAAG
-238 VAEPAPAVAETAPA
+238 APA
-252 AAVPAPAPVAKAEAR
+252 AEEPAAEEPAPAPVATAESK
-267 NAALLQRKDGPLIDE
+267 NSALLQRKDGQLIDE

-287 KLRREAMDVQAL
+287 RLRREAMDAQAV

-307 SMASG
+307 SMAGG
-312 EYTEAVRH
+312 EYAEAVRH

-333 SKIYRAECTEG
+333 SKIYKAECTEG
-344 IAEGLYRAALEEER
+344 IAEGLYRAALEEDR

-386 WNNTEDPDA
+386 WNSTVDPDA
-395 HKTDVSEISHRR
+395 YKTDVSEIQHRR
-407 NDADYKARREA
+407 NDADYKARRET

-467 VILKQER
+467 VIFKQER

-495 NASAREEKKGA
+495 NAAAREEKKGE
-506 TVIRDSANGAESTI
+506 TVIKDPHNGAESTI

-563 PLEQRGFNF
+563 PIEQRGFNF

-580 RMQAAAAAGEEADDF
+580 RMQAAAPSEDADDF
-595 SDTGSEEAG
+595 SDTGSEDAG
-604 GGGPIGV
+604 GGGPLGV

-637 KFSVQGPIVMV
+637 KFLVQGPIVMV

-654 TEELIT
+654 AEELIT

-688 GFGGGSR
+688 AFGGSSR
-695 KSDDGEENEERD
+695 KNDDGEENEERD

-778 FEWILNSDYS
+778 FEWILNSDYTF
-788 IGLNRHL
+788 GLNKHIG
-795 AKALGVRGGTWGD
+795 KALGLRGGEFGGVGSSVGTGSSTTSTTSGD
-808 RGSNDS
+808 GTTITSQAGGIITSVTPAAGSG
-814 NSRTFKSSSSYEGSG
+814 SSSSGSG
-829 SFSSSDSR
+829 LSSS
-837 NVSKDVLTQNGGLP
+837 LA
-851 STLSSDQTVSTF
+851 
-863 SSLTGSQGRNSYSSS
+863 GR
-878 RNNSRTVYDRSTG
+878 TWQRSAT
-891 ADWISNRGGRRNMGM
+891 ARRNF
-906 GAIQGVNDFG
+906 GANAIPGTTDFT
-916 DTANMSGVYSTGQ
+916 DAANMSGVYSTGQ

-949 FMRLNAFL
+949 FVKLNAFL
-957 GSADLSMILHMLSQ
+957 GNADLSMILHMLSQ
-971 RRDTDLLSA
+971 RSDTDLLSA

-1014 GSSGNNG
+1014 GSGGSYG
-1021 GGQSAILA
+1021 GGSQSAILA

-1074 YGMRIPFTGNSSQ
+1074 YGMRIPFTGNTSAGQLSIEVGDGPFSQ
-1087 MQNFLGIGDIL
+1087 QGY
-1098 TGLAS
+1098 TPSAS
-1103 VLDTLGSGLSA
+1103 VMERIVTRYWEA
-1114 EMQSDL
+1114 VANMFE
-1120 AGRASDAAYRAL
+1120 
-1132 DNLSDGDGNNNI
+1132 NLSGGNQSI
-1144 TYYDVPMEQPF
+1144 TYYDAPMEQPF

-1179 TEMRKAMDDK
+1179 TEQRKAMDDK

-1195 IPFIGRLFRSH
+1195 IPFLGRFFRSH

-1239 DQGETKA
+1239 DQGEVKA
-1246 APDLPEN
+1246 APELPAD

>member
-1 MTNLRKYVALTAAI
+1 MTNLRTYVALTTTI

-40 APAAKPAAPAPAAE
+40 TPAAKPAAAPA
-54 EPAPAAD
+54 
-61 QTEEAGVSPAPAADQ
+61 
-76 IGEAGVSPAP
+76 
-86 AAEAADTTP
+86 
-95 EPAAEEPA
+95 
-103 PAPAAEE
+103 
-110 PAPVAE
+110 
-116 EPAPAADQIGEAGVS
+116 
-131 PAPAAEAADTTP
+131 
-143 EPAAEEPAPAPAA
+143 
-156 EEPAPVAEEPA
+156 AEEPA

-174 PAPAAEAADT
+174 PAPAAEEPAPAPAAEEPAPAPAAEEPAPAPAAEEPAPAPAAEEPAPAPAAEEPAAMADDAPAAEEPAPVAEAPAEPEKKVDDALGLLDELAAEESDKSDKT
-184 TPAPAA
+184 ETPAAPAQVADAPAAEAPAAETPAPAA
-190 ETADTK
+190 TR
-196 PADDKDV
+196 
-203 DETLNLLN
+203 
-211 ELSAEAPASENPA
+211 
-224 TTEAVAEKPATPVA
+224 
-238 VAEPAPAVAETAPA
+238 A
-252 AAVPAPAPVAKAEAR
+252 A
-267 NAALLQRKDGPLIDE
+267 NRKDGALIDE
-282 ILTVE
+282 IVTTE
-287 KLRREAMDVQAL
+287 RLRREAMDVQAM
-299 REIREARA
+299 REIREAKEA
-307 SMASG
+307 MAGG
-312 EYTEAVRH
+312 EYVEAVRH
-320 YGIAVKLLNDSEK
+320 YGIAVKLLNDSPTAMRYK
-333 SKIYRAECTEG
+333 SECTEG
-344 IAEGLYRAALEEER
+344 IAEGLYRAAIEEER
-358 TGRRTRAKQLMEK
+358 TGRRARAIKYMEK

-386 WNNTEDPDA
+386 WLNAEDPDA
-395 HKTDVSEISHRR
+395 HKTDVSEIQHRR
-407 NDADYKARREA
+407 NEADYKARREI

-445 LVKDPYNQEALRLRD
+445 LVKDPYNQEAIRLRD

-467 VILKQER
+467 VIMKQER

-482 ADVDKAWRPPYAV
+482 ADVDKAWRPPYAI
-495 NASAREEKKGA
+495 NATGRDEEKGA
-506 TVIRDSANGAESTI
+506 TVKTKPDPKSERTVEQTI
-520 EQQII
+520 V
-525 QRMKAMRLP
+525 QRMKEMRLP

-550 FRGASKDFDDPAR
+550 FRGASKDFDRPEI

-580 RMQAAAAAGEEADDF
+580 RMQDSAAPSEDADDF
-595 SDTGSEEAG
+595 SDTGSDDAAG
-604 GGGPIGV
+604 NGPIGV

-622 TFYDALKLVCESVEY
+622 SFYDALKLVCESVEY
-637 KFSVQGPIVMV
+637 KFTVQGPIVMV

-675 AKEDITTMRASGS
+675 AKEDITTMRASS
-688 GFGGGSR
+688 SAFGGGSR
-695 KSDDGEENEERD
+695 MGDEGEENEERD

-778 FEWILNSDYS
+778 FEWILNSDYTL
-788 IGLNRHL
+788 GLNRHL
-795 AKALGVRGGTWGD
+795 AKALGIRDGAYSSEVGTRWPRGSEKSQYWRYSSSTSGGTSTSTSGGMNPSGGNPTD
-808 RGSNDS
+808 PLTGNTSA
-814 NSRTFKSSSSYEGSG
+814 SSSSTTTLTREPLAIPSGSG
-829 SFSSSDSR
+829 ATAWKHWSAANRNPWQNRSSR
-837 NVSKDVLTQNGGLP
+837 NVGID
-851 STLSSDQTVSTF
+851 
-863 SSLTGSQGRNSYSSS
+863 
-878 RNNSRTVYDRSTG
+878 
-891 ADWISNRGGRRNMGM
+891 A
-906 GAIQGVNDFG
+906 FG
-916 DTANMSGVYSTGQ
+916 EDYSTGQ
-929 RYLSTLN
+929 RYLSTLG
-936 NHISGQDNAYNDQ
+936 NHISGESKSTNDQ

-971 RRDTDLLSA
+971 RSDTDLLSA

-1014 GSSGNNG
+1014 GSGGSYG
-1021 GGQSAILA
+1021 GGSQSAILA

-1040 VGVILQVTPTLTDDG
+1040 VGVILQVTPSLTDDG

-1074 YGMRIPFTGNSSQ
+1074 YGMKIPFTGNSSQ
-1087 MQNFLGIGDIL
+1087 MQNFMGIGDIL
-1098 TGLAS
+1098 TGLS
-1103 VLDTLGSGLSA
+1103 QVLTTLGTGI
-1114 EMQSDL
+1114 
-1120 AGRASDAAYRAL
+1120 SDAMKADFANTAVNSATRAL
-1132 DNLSDGDGNNNI
+1132 DNLTAAGNDNM
-1144 TYYDVPMEQPF
+1144 TYYDAPMEQPF
-1155 FHVRSVDSKISVYPG
+1155 FHVRSVDSKVSVYPG

-1179 TEMRKAMDDK
+1179 TEARKAMDDK

-1232 NDGLDIA
+1232 KDGLEFNEQQDA
-1239 DQGETKA
+1239 DEVKP
-1246 APDLPEN
+1246 APEAPAN

>member
-22 SMNAQD
+22 GINAQD

-40 APAAKPAAPAPAAE
+40 TPAAKPEAP
-54 EPAPAAD
+54 
-61 QTEEAGVSPAPAADQ
+61 VADQ
-76 IGEAGVSPAP
+76 IGEAGDS
-86 AAEAADTTP
+86 
-95 EPAAEEPA
+95 
-103 PAPAAEE
+103 
-110 PAPVAE
+110 
-116 EPAPAADQIGEAGVS
+116 
-131 PAPAAEAADTTP
+131 
-143 EPAAEEPAPAPAA
+143 
-156 EEPAPVAEEPA
+156 
-167 PAAEEPA
+167 

-190 ETADTK
+190 EE
-196 PADDKDV
+196 PA
-203 DETLNLLN
+203 
-211 ELSAEAPASENPA
+211 AE
-224 TTEAVAEKPATPVA
+224 
-238 VAEPAPAVAETAPA
+238 EPAPAAEEPAAEEPAAEEPAAEEPAPA
-252 AAVPAPAPVAKAEAR
+252 AEEPAAEEPAPAAEEPAAEEPAAEEPAAEEPTVEEPAAEEPAAEEPAAEEPAAEEPAADQIGEAGDSPAPAAEAADTTSESADKKVDDALGLLDELAAEEPDNTETPAATEQVAKTPASAEVKSVANR
-267 NAALLQRKDGPLIDE
+267 RDGKFIDE
-282 ILTVE
+282 ILTTE
-287 KLRREAMDVQAL
+287 RLRREAMDVQAM
-299 REIREARA
+299 REIREAKEA
-307 SMASG
+307 MAGG
-312 EYTEAVRH
+312 EYVEAVRH
-320 YGIAVKLLNDSEK
+320 YGIAVKLLNDSPTAMRYK
-333 SKIYRAECTEG
+333 SECTEG
-344 IAEGLYRAALEEER
+344 IAEGLYRAAIEEER
-358 TGRRTRAKQLMEK
+358 TGRRARAIKYMQK

-386 WNNTEDPDA
+386 WINAEDPDA

-407 NDADYKARREA
+407 NDADYKQRRES

-423 KRARQLLAQRE
+423 KRAKQLLAQRE
-434 LDLALDECELV
+434 IDRALDECELV
-445 LVKDPYNQEALRLRD
+445 LLKDPYNQEALRLRD
-460 SIVRKSD
+460 SIVRKSS

-474 DVAREKWI
+474 EVAREKWM
-482 ADVDKAWRPPYAV
+482 ADVDKAWRPPYATD
-495 NASAREEKKGA
+495 ATGREEEKGA
-506 TVIRDSANGAESTI
+506 TIKTKPDANSERTV
-520 EQQII
+520 EQTII
-525 QRMKAMRLP
+525 QRMKEMRLP

-550 FRGASKDFDDPAR
+550 FRGASKDFDRPEI

-580 RMQAAAAAGEEADDF
+580 RMKEAAGASEDADDF
-595 SDTGSEEAG
+595 SDTGSDDAAAA
-604 GGGPIGV
+604 GPIGV

-622 TFYDALKLVCESVEY
+622 SFYDALKLVCESVEY

-654 TEELIT
+654 TEELVT

-688 GFGGGSR
+688 GFGGSSR
-695 KSDDGEENEERD
+695 KSDEGEENEERD

-760 EIETRFIEV
+760 EIETRFVEV

-788 IGLNRHL
+788 IGLNKHL

-814 NSRTFKSSSSYEGSG
+814 NSHTYKSSSSFGDTENYSYNSDTLAKNGGKPSTLTSEQSVWGQTG
-829 SFSSSDSR
+829 QRSFSSSHS
-837 NVSKDVLTQNGGLP
+837 
-851 STLSSDQTVSTF
+851 
-863 SSLTGSQGRNSYSSS
+863 
-878 RNNSRTVYDRSTG
+878 NSRTTYDRSTG
-891 ADWISNRGGRRNMGM
+891 ADWISNRGGKRNVGV

-929 RYLSTLN
+929 RYLSTLD
-936 NHISGQDNAYNDQ
+936 NHISGQGNAYNDQ

-971 RRDTDLLSA
+971 RSDTDLLSA

-997 EYIYPTD
+997 EFIYPTD
-1004 YDVQLQSSSS
+1004 YNVQLNSSSSSS
-1014 GSSGNNG
+1014 GGSYG
-1021 GGQSAILA
+1021 GGSQSAILA
-1029 VVEPQSFTMRE
+1029 VVEPENFTMRE
-1040 VGVILQVTPTLTDDG
+1040 VGVILQVTPSLTDDG

-1074 YGMRIPFTGNSSQ
+1074 YGMRIPFTGNASQ
-1087 MQNFLGIGDIL
+1087 MQNFMGIGDIL
-1098 TGLAS
+1098 TGLAE
-1103 VLDTLGSGLSA
+1103 VLTSIGSGLSS
-1114 EMQSDL
+1114 EMQTDL

-1132 DNLSDGDGNNNI
+1132 DNLTSGGNENM

-1155 FHVRSVDSKISVYPG
+1155 FHVRSVDSKVSVYPG

-1179 TEMRKAMDDK
+1179 TEARKAMDDK

-1232 NDGLDIA
+1232 KDGLDLA
-1239 DQGETKA
+1239 DQGGDDAKA
-1246 APDLPEN
+1246 APEAPAN

>member
-1 MTNLRKYVALTAAI
+1 MTNLRTYVALTATI

-40 APAAKPAAPAPAAE
+40 APAATPAAPA
-54 EPAPAAD
+54 
-61 QTEEAGVSPAPAADQ
+61 
-76 IGEAGVSPAP
+76 
-86 AAEAADTTP
+86 
-95 EPAAEEPA
+95 PAAEEPA

-110 PAPVAE
+110 PAAE
-116 EPAPAADQIGEAGVS
+116 EPA
-131 PAPAAEAADTTP
+131 
-143 EPAAEEPAPAPAA
+143 
-156 EEPAPVAEEPA
+156 AEEPA

-174 PAPAAEAADT
+174 PAVEE
-184 TPAPAA
+184 PAPAA
-190 ETADTK
+190 EEPAPAAEEPAPAVEEPAPAAEEPAPAAEEPAAEEPAAEEPAAEEPAAEEPAAEEPK
-196 PADDKDV
+196 ADDKKIDDTLSLL
-203 DETLNLLN
+203 DEL
-211 ELSAEAPASENPA
+211 EAEEPVATDKAEEPAPAAEEVADTAEPA
-224 TTEAVAEKPATPVA
+224 A
-238 VAEPAPAVAETAPA
+238 VAEPAPAAESEES
-252 AAVPAPAPVAKAEAR
+252 AVKQR
-267 NAALLQRKDGPLIDE
+267 LQNRKDGGLIGE

-287 KLRREAMDVQAL
+287 KLRREAMDTQAM
-299 REIREARA
+299 REISEARA
-307 SMASG
+307 AMTSG
-312 EYTEAVRH
+312 EYAEAVRH
-320 YGIAVKLLNDSEK
+320 YGIAAKLLNDSEK
-333 SKIYRAECTEG
+333 SKIFKAECTEG

-358 TGRRTRAKQLMEK
+358 TGRRARAIKYMEK

-386 WNNTEDPDA
+386 WLSTVDPDA
-395 HKTDVSEISHRR
+395 LKTDVSEISHRR
-407 NDADYKARREA
+407 NDADYKARREI

-434 LDLALDECELV
+434 IDRALDECELV

-467 VILKQER
+467 VYATDAKDR
-474 DVAREKWI
+474 D
-482 ADVDKAWRPPYAV
+482 D
-495 NASAREEKKGA
+495 KKGA
-506 TVIRDSANGAESTI
+506 TVKAKPDPNNKERTI
-520 EQQII
+520 EQTII
-525 QRMKAMRLP
+525 QRMKEMRLP

-550 FRGASKDFDDPAR
+550 FRGASKDFDRPEI

-580 RMQAAAAAGEEADDF
+580 RMKAAAAAGEDADDF
-595 SDTGSEEAG
+595 SDTGSDEAADAG
-604 GGGPIGV
+604 GPLGV

-637 KFSVQGPIVMV
+637 KFTVQGPIVMV

-654 TEELIT
+654 VEELVT

-668 FTEKMGS
+668 FTEKMES
-675 AKEDITTMRASGS
+675 AKGDITTMRSSNS
-688 GFGGGSR
+688 GFGGASR
-695 KSDDGEENEERD
+695 KNDDGEENEERD

-730 VGRLFVKNTQDNLAE
+730 VGRLFVKNTQENLAE

-769 CQDDLNSLG
+769 CQDDLTSLG

-788 IGLNRHL
+788 LGLNKHL
-795 AKALGVRGGTWGD
+795 GRALGIRGGAFSGIGGEIGTG
-808 RGSNDS
+808 
-814 NSRTFKSSSSYEGSG
+814 SSSTSTTGGDTTTITTQAGGIITSQGTGTAVSG
-829 SFSSSDSR
+829 GSSSGTASALSQDASWVRSSGAKR
-837 NVSKDVLTQNGGLP
+837 NIGI
-851 STLSSDQTVSTF
+851 
-863 SSLTGSQGRNSYSSS
+863 NSVDGETY
-878 RNNSRTVYDRSTG
+878 
-891 ADWISNRGGRRNMGM
+891 A
-906 GAIQGVNDFG
+906 
-916 DTANMSGVYSTGQ
+916 SGH
-929 RYLSTLN
+929 RYLSDVG
-936 NHISGQDNAYNDQ
+936 NHISGESKSTNDR

-971 RRDTDLLSA
+971 RSDTDLLSA

-1014 GSSGNNG
+1014 GSSGNSG
-1021 GGQSAILA
+1021 GSQSAILA

-1074 YGMRIPFTGNSSQ
+1074 YGMRIPFTGNASAG
-1087 MQNFLGIGDIL
+1087 NLTIGIGDGPFAEQGY
-1098 TGLAS
+1098 TP
-1103 VLDTLGSGLSA
+1103 SA
-1114 EMQSDL
+1114 AVMERIVTRYWEAVANMFE
-1120 AGRASDAAYRAL
+1120 
-1132 DNLSDGDGNNNI
+1132 NLSGGNQNI
-1144 TYYDVPMEQPF
+1144 TYYDAPMEQPF

-1179 TEMRKAMDDK
+1179 TEARKAMDDK

-1195 IPFIGRLFRSH
+1195 IPFLGRFFRSH

-1232 NDGLDIA
+1232 NDGFEISDQSAGA
-1239 DQGETKA
+1239 DAKE
-1246 APDLPEN
+1246 APEMPAN

>member
-1 MTNLRKYVALTAAI
+1 MTNLRTYVALTATI
-15 AFIALGQ
+15 AFIAIGQ

-40 APAAKPAAPAPAAE
+40 SPAAETAAPAAEEKAEEPAAE
-54 EPAPAAD
+54 EPAPAA
-61 QTEEAGVSPAPAADQ
+61 E
-76 IGEAGVSPAP
+76 
-86 AAEAADTTP
+86 

-103 PAPAAEE
+103 PAAE
-110 PAPVAE
+110 
-116 EPAPAADQIGEAGVS
+116 
-131 PAPAAEAADTTP
+131 
-143 EPAAEEPAPAPAA
+143 EPAAEEPAAEEPAA
-156 EEPAPVAEEPA
+156 EEPAAEEPA

-174 PAPAAEAADT
+174 PAAEEPAAEEPAAEE
-184 TPAPAA
+184 PAPAA
-190 ETADTK
+190 EE
-196 PADDKDV
+196 PA
-203 DETLNLLN
+203 
-211 ELSAEAPASENPA
+211 AEEPAAEEPA
-224 TTEAVAEKPATPVA
+224 AEEPAAEEPA
-238 VAEPAPAVAETAPA
+238 AEEPAAEEPAPAAEEKVEEPAAEEPAAEEPAPA
-252 AAVPAPAPVAKAEAR
+252 AEEPAAAEEKVDDALDLLDELAAEDSDSKPEAPTAEEPAPEEPSDKDPLPVPDGEQEDDAPAITPVSR
-267 NAALLQRKDGPLIDE
+267 AALADRKDGKLIDE
-282 ILTVE
+282 ILTTE
-287 KLRREAMDVQAL
+287 KLRREALDVQAM
-299 REIREARA
+299 REIREAKDA
-307 SMASG
+307 MASG
-312 EYTEAVRH
+312 QYVEAVRH
-320 YGIAVKLLNDSEK
+320 YGIAVKLLNDSPTAMRYK
-333 SKIYRAECTEG
+333 SECTEG

-358 TGRRTRAKQLMEK
+358 TGRRARAIKYMEK

-386 WNNTEDPDA
+386 WLNAEDPDA
-395 HKTDVSEISHRR
+395 NKTDVSEIQHRR
-407 NDADYKARREA
+407 NDADYKQRRET

-445 LVKDPYNQEALRLRD
+445 LVKDPYNQEAIRLRD

-482 ADVDKAWRPPYAV
+482 ADVDRAWRPPYATD
-495 NASAREEKKGA
+495 AKDRDEKKGA
-506 TVIRDSANGAESTI
+506 TVKAKPDPKNGERTI
-520 EQQII
+520 EQSII
-525 QRMKAMRLP
+525 QRMKEMRLP

-550 FRGASKDFDDPAR
+550 FRGASKDFDRPEI

-580 RMQAAAAAGEEADDF
+580 RMQASATPSEDADDF
-595 SDTGSEEAG
+595 SDTGSEDDAAG
-604 GGGPIGV
+604 GGPLGV

-637 KFSVQGPIVMV
+637 KFTVQGPIVMV

-654 TEELIT
+654 VEELVT

-675 AKEDITTMRASGS
+675 ATEDIKSMKSST
-688 GFGGGSR
+688 GFGGASR
-695 KSDDGEENEERD
+695 QADEGEENEQRD

-730 VGRLFVKNTQDNLAE
+730 VGRLFVKNTQENLAE

-778 FEWILNSDYS
+778 FEWILNSDYTL
-788 IGLNRHL
+788 GLNRHL
-795 AKALGVRGGTWGD
+795 ARALGMRDGAFSSEVGTRWPTGSEKPQYWKYSSSNSGGTSTSTSGGID
-808 RGSNDS
+808 PSGGNPTDPLTGNTSA
-814 NSRTFKSSSSYEGSG
+814 SSSSTTVLTREPLAVPGGVGATSWKHWNAANRNPWQNR
-829 SFSSSDSR
+829 SSR
-837 NVSKDVLTQNGGLP
+837 NVGIN
-851 STLSSDQTVSTF
+851 
-863 SSLTGSQGRNSYSSS
+863 
-878 RNNSRTVYDRSTG
+878 
-891 ADWISNRGGRRNMGM
+891 A
-906 GAIQGVNDFG
+906 FG
-916 DTANMSGVYSTGQ
+916 EDYSTGQ
-929 RYLSTLN
+929 RYLSTLS
-936 NHISGQDNAYNDQ
+936 NHISGESKSTNDQ

-971 RRDTDLLSA
+971 RSDTDLLSA

-1014 GSSGNNG
+1014 GSGGSYG
-1021 GGQSAILA
+1021 GGSQSAILA

-1074 YGMRIPFTGNSSQ
+1074 YGMKIPFTGNSSQ
-1087 MQNFLGIGDIL
+1087 MQNFMGIGDIL
-1098 TGLAS
+1098 TGLS
-1103 VLDTLGSGLSA
+1103 DVLTTLGTGI
-1114 EMQSDL
+1114 
-1120 AGRASDAAYRAL
+1120 SDAMKADFANTAVNSATRAL
-1132 DNLSDGDGNNNI
+1132 DNLTASGNDNM
-1144 TYYDVPMEQPF
+1144 TYYDAPMEQPF
-1155 FHVRSVDSKISVYPG
+1155 FHVRSVDSKVSVYPG

-1179 TEMRKAMDDK
+1179 TEARKAMDDK

-1232 NDGLDIA
+1232 NDGFELTEQPAGAA
-1239 DQGETKA
+1239 DVKE
-1246 APDLPEN
+1246 APEAEAN

>member
-40 APAAKPAAPAPAAE
+40 APAAKPAAPA
-54 EPAPAAD
+54 
-61 QTEEAGVSPAPAADQ
+61 
-76 IGEAGVSPAP
+76 
-86 AAEAADTTP
+86 
-95 EPAAEEPA
+95 
-103 PAPAAEE
+103 
-110 PAPVAE
+110 AE

-143 EPAAEEPAPAPAA
+143 APAAEEPAPAAEAADTTPEPAA

-167 PAAEEPA
+167 AEEPAPAAEAADTTPEPAAEEPA
-174 PAPAAEAADT
+174 PAAEEPAPAAEEPAPAADQIGEAGVSPAPAAEAADT

-190 ETADTK
+190 EEPAAETADTK
-196 PADDKDV
+196 PADTSDKDI

-238 VAEPAPAVAETAPA
+238 VAEPAPAAAE
-252 AAVPAPAPVAKAEAR
+252 PAPAPVAKAATR

-333 SKIYRAECTEG
+333 SKIYRVECTEG

-358 TGRRTRAKQLMEK
+358 AGRRTRAKQLMEK

-395 HKTDVSEISHRR
+395 HKTDISEISHRR

-467 VILKQER
+467 IILKQER

-580 RMQAAAAAGEEADDF
+580 RMQAAAASGEEADDF

-688 GFGGGSR
+688 SGFGGSSR
-695 KSDDGEENEERD
+695 KSDEGEENEERD

-717 KWPEGSS
+717 KWPEGST

-814 NSRTFKSSSSYEGSG
+814 NSRTFKSSSSYSG
-829 SFSSSDSR
+829 SDGSISSSDILS
-837 NVSKDVLTQNGGLP
+837 QNGGTSTLT
-851 STLSSDQTVSTF
+851 SQQTLSSQSAL
-863 SSLTGSQGRNSYSSS
+863 SSYSSS
-878 RNNSRTVYDRSTG
+878 RSNSRTVYDRSTG
-891 ADWISNRGGRRNMGM
+891 ADWISNRGGRRKVGM

-971 RRDTDLLSA
+971 RSDTDLLSA

-1239 DQGETKA
+1239 DQSETKA

>member
-1 MTNLRKYVALTAAI
+1 MTNLRTYVALTATI
-15 AFIALGQ
+15 AFIAIGQ

-40 APAAKPAAPAPAAE
+40 SPAAAPAAPAAEEKAEEPAAE
-54 EPAPAAD
+54 EPAPAA
-61 QTEEAGVSPAPAADQ
+61 E
-76 IGEAGVSPAP
+76 
-86 AAEAADTTP
+86 

-103 PAPAAEE
+103 AE
-110 PAPVAE
+110 
-116 EPAPAADQIGEAGVS
+116 
-131 PAPAAEAADTTP
+131 
-143 EPAAEEPAPAPAA
+143 EPAAEEPAAEEAAAEETAAAAEEPAA
-156 EEPAPVAEEPA
+156 EEPAAEEPAAEEPA

-174 PAPAAEAADT
+174 PAAEEPAAEEPAAEE
-184 TPAPAA
+184 PAPAA
-190 ETADTK
+190 EE
-196 PADDKDV
+196 PA
-203 DETLNLLN
+203 
-211 ELSAEAPASENPA
+211 AE
-224 TTEAVAEKPATPVA
+224 
-238 VAEPAPAVAETAPA
+238 EPAPAAEEPAAEEPA
-252 AAVPAPAPVAKAEAR
+252 AAEEKVDDALDLLDELAAEDSDSKPEAPTAEEPAPEEPSDKDPLPVPDGEQEDDAPAITPVSR
-267 NAALLQRKDGPLIDE
+267 AALADRKDGKLIDE
-282 ILTVE
+282 ILTTE
-287 KLRREAMDVQAL
+287 KLRREALDVQAM
-299 REIREARA
+299 REIREAKDA
-307 SMASG
+307 MASG
-312 EYTEAVRH
+312 QYVEAVRH
-320 YGIAVKLLNDSEK
+320 YGIAVKLLNDSPTAMRYK
-333 SKIYRAECTEG
+333 SECTEG

-358 TGRRTRAKQLMEK
+358 TGRRARAIKYMEK

-386 WNNTEDPDA
+386 WLSAEDPDA
-395 HKTDVSEISHRR
+395 NKTDVSEIQHRR
-407 NDADYKARREA
+407 NDADYKQRRET

-445 LVKDPYNQEALRLRD
+445 LVKDPYNQEAIRLRD

-482 ADVDKAWRPPYAV
+482 ADVDRAWRPPYATD
-495 NASAREEKKGA
+495 AKDRDEKKGA
-506 TVIRDSANGAESTI
+506 TVKAKPDPKNGERTI
-520 EQQII
+520 EQSII
-525 QRMKAMRLP
+525 QRMKEMRLP

-550 FRGASKDFDDPAR
+550 FRGASKDFDRPEI

-580 RMQAAAAAGEEADDF
+580 RMQASAAPSEDADDF
-595 SDTGSEEAG
+595 SDTGSEDDSAG
-604 GGGPIGV
+604 GGPLGV

-637 KFSVQGPIVMV
+637 KFTVQGPIVMV

-654 TEELIT
+654 VEELVT

-675 AKEDITTMRASGS
+675 ATEDIKSMKTST
-688 GFGGGSR
+688 GFGGASR
-695 KSDDGEENEERD
+695 QADEGEENEQRD

-730 VGRLFVKNTQDNLAE
+730 VGRLFVKNTQENLAE

-778 FEWILNSDYS
+778 FEWILNSDYTL
-788 IGLNRHL
+788 GLNRHL
-795 AKALGVRGGTWGD
+795 ARALGMRDGAFSSEVGTRWPTGSEKPQYWKYSSSNSGGTSTSTSGGID
-808 RGSNDS
+808 PSGGNPTDPLTGNTSA
-814 NSRTFKSSSSYEGSG
+814 SSSSTTVLTREPLAVPGGVGATSWKHWNAANRNPWQNR
-829 SFSSSDSR
+829 SSR
-837 NVSKDVLTQNGGLP
+837 NVGIN
-851 STLSSDQTVSTF
+851 
-863 SSLTGSQGRNSYSSS
+863 
-878 RNNSRTVYDRSTG
+878 
-891 ADWISNRGGRRNMGM
+891 A
-906 GAIQGVNDFG
+906 FG
-916 DTANMSGVYSTGQ
+916 EDYSTGQ
-929 RYLSTLN
+929 RYLSTLS
-936 NHISGQDNAYNDQ
+936 NHISGESKSTNDQ

-971 RRDTDLLSA
+971 RSDTDLLSA

-1014 GSSGNNG
+1014 GSGGSYG
-1021 GGQSAILA
+1021 GGSQSAILA

-1074 YGMRIPFTGNSSQ
+1074 YGMKIPFTGNSSQ
-1087 MQNFLGIGDIL
+1087 MQNFMGIGDIL
-1098 TGLAS
+1098 TGLS
-1103 VLDTLGSGLSA
+1103 DVLTTLGTGI
-1114 EMQSDL
+1114 
-1120 AGRASDAAYRAL
+1120 SDAMKADFANTAVNSATRAL
-1132 DNLSDGDGNNNI
+1132 DNLTATGNDNM
-1144 TYYDVPMEQPF
+1144 TYYDAPMEQPF
-1155 FHVRSVDSKISVYPG
+1155 FHVRSVDSKVSVYPG

-1179 TEMRKAMDDK
+1179 TEARKAMDDK

-1232 NDGLDIA
+1232 NDGFELTEQPAGAA
-1239 DQGETKA
+1239 DVKE
-1246 APDLPEN
+1246 APEAEAN

>member
-1 MTNLRKYVALTAAI
+1 MTNLRKYVALTAVV
-15 AFIALGQ
+15 AFIALAQ

-40 APAAKPAAPAPAAE
+40 TPAAK
-54 EPAPAAD
+54 
-61 QTEEAGVSPAPAADQ
+61 
-76 IGEAGVSPAP
+76 
-86 AAEAADTTP
+86 
-95 EPAAEEPA
+95 PAAEEPA

-110 PAPVAE
+110 PAAE
-116 EPAPAADQIGEAGVS
+116 
-131 PAPAAEAADTTP
+131 
-143 EPAAEEPAPAPAA
+143 EPAAEEPAAEEPAA
-156 EEPAPVAEEPA
+156 EEPAAEEPAAEEPAAEEPAAEEPAAEEPAAEEPAAEEPAAEEPAAEEPAAEEPAAEEPAAEEPA

-174 PAPAAEAADT
+174 DKKVDDALGLLDELAGEEADKTETPAAPEQVAE

-190 ETADTK
+190 AKT
-196 PADDKDV
+196 
-203 DETLNLLN
+203 
-211 ELSAEAPASENPA
+211 
-224 TTEAVAEKPATPVA
+224 
-238 VAEPAPAVAETAPA
+238 
-252 AAVPAPAPVAKAEAR
+252 AKAAD
-267 NAALLQRKDGPLIDE
+267 RKDGKLIDE
-282 ILTVE
+282 ILTTE
-287 KLRREAMDVQAL
+287 RLRREAMDVQAM
-299 REIREARA
+299 REIREAKEA
-307 SMASG
+307 MASG
-312 EYTEAVRH
+312 EYVEAVRH
-320 YGIAVKLLNDSEK
+320 YGIAVKLLNDSPTAMRYK
-333 SKIYRAECTEG
+333 SECTEG
-344 IAEGLYRAALEEER
+344 IAEGLYRAAIEEER
-358 TGRRTRAKQLMEK
+358 TGRRARAIKYMEK

-386 WNNTEDPDA
+386 WLNAEDPDA
-395 HKTDVSEISHRR
+395 HKTDVSEIMHRR
-407 NDADYKARREA
+407 NEQEYKERRET

-423 KRARQLLAQRE
+423 KRAKQLLAQRE
-434 LDLALDECELV
+434 IDRALDECELV
-445 LVKDPYNQEALRLRD
+445 LVKDPYNQEAIRLRD

-474 DVAREKWI
+474 EVAREKWI
-482 ADVDKAWRPPYAV
+482 ADVDKAWRPPYATD
-495 NASAREEKKGA
+495 ATGREEEKGA
-506 TVIRDSANGAESTI
+506 TIKTKPDANSERTV
-520 EQQII
+520 EQTII
-525 QRMKAMRLP
+525 QRMKEMRLP

-550 FRGASKDFDDPAR
+550 FRGASKDFDRPEI

-580 RMQAAAAAGEEADDF
+580 RMKAAAAASEDADDF
-595 SDTGSEEAG
+595 SDTGSDDDAAT
-604 GGGPIGV
+604 GPIGV

-622 TFYDALKLVCESVEY
+622 SFYDALKLVCESVEY
-637 KFSVQGPIVMV
+637 KFTVQGPIVMV

-654 TEELIT
+654 TEELVT

-688 GFGGGSR
+688 SGFSSR
-695 KSDDGEENEERD
+695 KSDEGEENEERD

-745 FENVLAQLNQQVTLV
+745 FENVLAQLNQQVTLG

-778 FEWILNSDYS
+778 FEWILNSDYTLG
-788 IGLNRHL
+788 INRHL
-795 AKALGVRGGTWGD
+795 ARALGVRGGTWGD

-814 NSRTFKSSSSYEGSG
+814 NSHSFKSSSSYSGSG
-829 SFSSSDSR
+829 TYNASGANSSSSVHDTLSDSLTQNNANSTLTKDSLVTSGSASSLLSSGFSGSGQNSFSRSDSR
-837 NVSKDVLTQNGGLP
+837 
-851 STLSSDQTVSTF
+851 
-863 SSLTGSQGRNSYSSS
+863 
-878 RNNSRTVYDRSTG
+878 SRTTYDRSTG
-891 ADWISNRGGRRNMGM
+891 ADWISNRGGRRNVGV

-916 DTANMSGVYSTGQ
+916 DTSNMSGVYSTGQ
-929 RYLSTLN
+929 RYLSSLN
-936 NHISGQDNAYNDQ
+936 NHISGEGNAYNDQ

-971 RRDTDLLSA
+971 RSDTDLLSA

-1014 GSSGNNG
+1014 SSSGSSGG
-1021 GGQSAILA
+1021 SQSAILA

-1040 VGVILQVTPTLTDDG
+1040 VGVILQVTPSLTDDG

-1098 TGLAS
+1098 TGLAE
-1103 VLDTLGSGLSA
+1103 VLTSIGSGLSS
-1114 EMQSDL
+1114 EMQTDL
-1120 AGRASDAAYRAL
+1120 AARASDAAYRAL
-1132 DNLSDGDGNNNI
+1132 ANLSTAGNENM

-1155 FHVRSVDSKISVYPG
+1155 FHLRSVDSKVSVYPG

-1179 TEMRKAMDDK
+1179 TEARKAMDDK

-1232 NDGLDIA
+1232 KDGLDLA
-1239 DQGETKA
+1239 DQGVDDAKP
-1246 APDLPEN
+1246 APEAPAN

>member
-1 MTNLRKYVALTAAI
+1 MRNLRKYVASTAAI
-15 AFIALGQ
+15 AFIVLGQ

-28 DLDDLLADLEGE
+28 DLDDLLAGLEGE
-40 APAAKPAAPAPAAE
+40 TPPAAPAAPAPAPAVVEPAPAVEEPAPAPAVEEPAPAAE
-54 EPAPAAD
+54 EPAPA
-61 QTEEAGVSPAPAADQ
+61 V
-76 IGEAGVSPAP
+76 
-86 AAEAADTTP
+86 
-95 EPAAEEPA
+95 
-103 PAPAAEE
+103 EE
-110 PAPVAE
+110 PAPV
-116 EPAPAADQIGEAGVS
+116 PA
-131 PAPAAEAADTTP
+131 
-143 EPAAEEPAPAPAA
+143 
-156 EEPAPVAEEPA
+156 AEEPA

-174 PAPAAEAADT
+174 PAPAEPAPAAADEKDLNDT
-184 TPAPAA
+184 LNLLDELSAEEPVSNDKSDEAPVAPAPAPAA
-190 ETADTK
+190 EQ
-196 PADDKDV
+196 P
-203 DETLNLLN
+203 
-211 ELSAEAPASENPA
+211 APAVEEPA
-224 TTEAVAEKPATPVA
+224 PA
-238 VAEPAPAVAETAPA
+238 AEPAPAPA
-252 AAVPAPAPVAKAEAR
+252 AR
-267 NAALLQRKDGPLIDE
+267 SGALQQHKDGPLIDE

-287 KLRREAMDVQAL
+287 KLRREAMDVQAM
-299 REIREARA
+299 REIREAKA

-312 EYTEAVRH
+312 EYVEAVRH
-320 YGIAVKLLNDSEK
+320 YGIAIKLLNDSPKAMEYK
-333 SKIYRAECTEG
+333 SMCTAG
-344 IAEGLYRAALEEER
+344 IAEGLYMAALEEER
-358 TGRRTRAKQLMEK
+358 TGRRERAVKYMQK

-386 WNNTEDPDA
+386 WNSTEDPDA

-407 NDADYKARREA
+407 NDAEYKTIREA

-423 KRARQLLAQRE
+423 KRARHFLAQRE
-434 LDLALDECELV
+434 LDRALDECELV
-445 LVKDPYNQEALRLRD
+445 LLKDPYNQEALRLRD
-460 SIVRKSD
+460 SIMRKRE
-467 VILKQER
+467 VILAQER
-474 DVAREKWI
+474 ETARKGWI
-482 ADVDKAWRPPYAV
+482 TDVDKSWRPPYAV
-495 NASAREEKKGA
+495 NASAREEKKGE
-506 TVIRDSANGAESTI
+506 TVPRETGPGAETTI
-520 EQQII
+520 EQQIV

-563 PLEQRGFNF
+563 PIEQRGFNF

-580 RMQAAAAAGEEADDF
+580 RMQPVAAAGDDADDF
-595 SDTGSEEAG
+595 SDTGSADAAAG
-604 GGGPIGV
+604 GPLGV

-654 TEELIT
+654 TEELVT

-675 AKEDITTMRASGS
+675 AKEDITTMRASGGS

-695 KSDDGEENEERD
+695 KNDEGEENEERD

-769 CQDDLNSLG
+769 CQDDLSSLG

-788 IGLNRHL
+788 IGLNKHI
-795 AKALGVRGGTWGD
+795 AKALGVRGGGWGL
-808 RGSNDS
+808 RGGNADNAHTYRTSSTYDS
-814 NSRTFKSSSSYEGSG
+814 SDTLGTSSSREYST
-829 SFSSSDSR
+829 DT
-837 NVSKDVLTQNGGLP
+837 LIQNGGTP
-851 STLSSDQTVSTF
+851 STVSSDRRVSSLSSLFSEQGGSTVSRSDT
-863 SSLTGSQGRNSYSSS
+863 Y
-878 RNNSRTVYDRSTG
+878 SRTMYDRSTG
-891 ADWISNRGGRRNMGM
+891 ADWISTGGRRTIGAN
-906 GAIQGVNDFG
+906 AIQGVSDFG
-916 DTANMSGVYSTGQ
+916 DASNISGVYSTGQ

-936 NHISGQDNAYNDQ
+936 NHISGQGSAYNDQ
-949 FMRLNAFL
+949 FVKLNAFL
-957 GSADLSMILHMLSQ
+957 GSADLSMILHMLAQ
-971 RRDTDLLSA
+971 RSDTDLLSA

-1014 GSSGNNG
+1014 SGSSYG
-1021 GGQSAILA
+1021 GSQSAILA

-1074 YGMRIPFTGNSSQ
+1074 YGMRIPFTGNAA
-1087 MQNFLGIGDIL
+1087 N
-1098 TGLAS
+1098 T
-1103 VLDTLGSGLSA
+1103 
-1114 EMQSDL
+1114 SDL
-1120 AGRASDAAYRAL
+1120 FSNMGSLLDFLERLMASPWAWIKEPGIEGDVARRAIDSTFSAIDK
-1132 DNLSDGDGNNNI
+1132 SSSTI
-1144 TYYDVPMEQPF
+1144 TYYDAPMEQPF

-1179 TEMRKAMDDK
+1179 TEARKAMDDK

-1232 NDGLDIA
+1232 NDAIDSIA
-1239 DQGETKA
+1239 DQDSATA
-1246 APDLPEN
+1246 APELPAD